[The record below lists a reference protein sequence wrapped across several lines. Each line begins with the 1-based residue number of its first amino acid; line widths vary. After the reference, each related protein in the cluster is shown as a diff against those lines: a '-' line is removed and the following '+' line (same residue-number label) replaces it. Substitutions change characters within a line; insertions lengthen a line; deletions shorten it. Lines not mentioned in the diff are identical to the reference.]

1 MAKAGLPL
9 GGASSVYCRRRHP
22 IALQISVL
30 GSGSSGNV
38 TFVSNGSVSL
48 LIDVGLTCREIERRL
63 GSFGF
68 PPSAIDGLLLS
79 HEHQDH
85 ARGAL
90 HFARKHRC
98 PLFAT
103 QGTFRGLRD
112 RSTEKFKDIEWVR
125 LKANRS
131 LKLGQVTIDVFPT
144 PHDAAEPVGFAVRH
158 GRVRFSHVTDI
169 GHVSRDVEE
178 ALRGSHAVLLESNH
192 DVDMLRHGPYPDSL
206 KQRVGSQWG
215 HLSNEALAR
224 YLEERLPMSV
234 RHLFLAH
241 LSRTNN
247 HETLALA
254 SCREALRRRG
264 EPIPM
269 VHLCYHDRP
278 THLLRLTEPRK
289 VRVSGAQRVL
299 AF

>member
-1 MAKAGLPL
+1 MRWL
-9 GGASSVYCRRRHP
+9 GVPPGAIQAV
-22 IALQISVL
+22 
-30 GSGSSGNV
+30 
-38 TFVSNGSVSL
+38 
-48 LIDVGLTCREIERRL
+48 
-63 GSFGF
+63 
-68 PPSAIDGLLLS
+68 LLS

-90 HFARKHRC
+90 RFARKHRA

-103 QGTFRGLRD
+103 KGTFYSLRNRD
-112 RSTEKFKDIEWVR
+112 SERFRDVEWMR

-131 LKLGQVTIDVFPT
+131 FKLGKLTIDVFPT
-144 PHDAAEPVGFAVRH
+144 PHDAAEPVGFAVCQ
-158 GRVRFSHVTDI
+158 GRIRFSHVTDI
-169 GHVSRDVEE
+169 GHISTEVEQ
-178 ALRGSHAVLLESNH
+178 ALRGSQAILLESNH
-192 DVDMLRHGPYPDSL
+192 DLDMLRQGPYPDSL
-206 KQRVGSQWG
+206 KQRVGGRWG

-247 HETLALA
+247 HDSLALA

-264 EPIPM
+264 DPVPV

-278 THLLRLTEPRK
+278 TNLLGLREARK
-289 VRVSGAQRVL
+289 TRVSSAQRVL

>member
-1 MAKAGLPL
+1 M
-9 GGASSVYCRRRHP
+9 
-22 IALQISVL
+22 
-30 GSGSSGNV
+30 
-38 TFVSNGSVSL
+38 SL
-48 LIDVGLTCREIERRL
+48 LIDVGLACREIERRL
-63 GSFGF
+63 ASFGV
-68 PPSAIDGLLLS
+68 PPSAIGGLLLS

-90 HFARKHRC
+90 QFARKHRT
-98 PLFAT
+98 PLLAT
-103 QGTFRGLRD
+103 EGTFNGLKG
-112 RSTEKFKDIEWVR
+112 RSDEKFKDVEWVR

-131 LKLGQVTIDVFPT
+131 FKLDKLTIDVFPT
-144 PHDAAEPVGFAVRH
+144 PHDAAEPVGFSVRQ

-169 GHVSRDVEE
+169 GHVSPEVEE
-178 ALRGSHAVLLESNH
+178 ALRGSHAILLESNH
-192 DVDMLRHGPYPDSL
+192 DVDMLRQGPYPDSL
-206 KQRVGSQWG
+206 KQRVGSRLG

-247 HETLALA
+247 HESLALA

-264 EPIPM
+264 DPVPM

-278 THLLRLTEPRK
+278 TRLLRLTEPRK
-289 VRVSGAQRVL
+289 TQVSSEQRVL

>member
-1 MAKAGLPL
+1 M
-9 GGASSVYCRRRHP
+9 S
-22 IALQISVL
+22 
-30 GSGSSGNV
+30 
-38 TFVSNGSVSL
+38 F

-68 PPSAIDGLLLS
+68 PPNAIRGLLLS

-90 HFARKHRC
+90 QFARKHRT

-103 QGTFRGLRD
+103 EGTFYGLKNH
-112 RSTEKFKDIEWVR
+112 SNQKFKDIEWVR

-131 LKLGQVTIDVFPT
+131 FKLGKLTIDIFPT
-144 PHDAAEPVGFAVRH
+144 PHDAAEPVGFSVRE

-169 GHVSRDVEE
+169 GHVSPEVEE
-178 ALRGSHAVLLESNH
+178 ALRGSQAILLESNH
-192 DVDMLRHGPYPDSL
+192 DVDMLRQGPYPDSL
-206 KQRVGSQWG
+206 KQRVGSRWG

-224 YLEERLPMSV
+224 YLEERLPMTV

-247 HETLALA
+247 HESLALA

-264 EPIPM
+264 DPVPM

-278 THLLRLTEPRK
+278 THLLRLREPR
-289 VRVSGAQRVL
+289 RTEGSNAQRVL

>member
-1 MAKAGLPL
+1 
-9 GGASSVYCRRRHP
+9 
-22 IALQISVL
+22 L

-38 TFVSNGSVSL
+38 TFVSNGTVSL
-48 LIDVGLTCREIERRL
+48 LIDVGLACREIERRL
-63 GSFGF
+63 GSFGIA
-68 PPSAIDGLLLS
+68 PSAIRGLLLS

-90 HFARKHRC
+90 AFAHKHRT

-103 QGTFRGLRD
+103 EGTFQGLKGR
-112 RSTEKFKDIEWVR
+112 TAEKYKNVEWVR
-125 LKANRS
+125 LKADRS
-131 LKLGQVTIDVFPT
+131 FKLGPLTIDVFPT
-144 PHDAAEPVGFAVRH
+144 PHDAAEPIGFSVRQ
-158 GRVRFSHVTDI
+158 GRIRFSHVTDI
-169 GHVSRDVEE
+169 GHVSKEVED
-178 ALRGSHAVLLESNH
+178 ALRGSLAILMESNH
-192 DVDMLRHGPYPDSL
+192 DVDMLRQGPYPESL
-206 KQRVGSQWG
+206 KQRVGSRWG

-247 HETLALA
+247 HESLALT

-264 EPIPM
+264 EPVPM

-278 THLLRLTEPRK
+278 THLLRLSEPRK
-289 VRVSGAQRVL
+289 ARESNAQRVL